1 MEGDERGEGPSAP
14 PPVHEEEEEEEL
26 DPLSQPLARGGHRA
40 GGGSPTM
47 LLGRLSQEKV
57 RREFVQLRQQ
67 AGWILVSVA
76 TDPELAPAVVAGG
89 GMRAIVAYAAGD
101 DDEQKEEGAWA
112 LANLSS
118 EPANAP
124 SIVEAGGL
132 RVLLG
137 LLDSSSGAVR
147 LQAVWALANLASVDH
162 SKLQLL
168 ELGAVQRLVQWMR
181 DGTREEA
188 AADGA
193 SLLQVTRCLANLLVL
208 GGCREQLLGC
218 GGLRALLRV
227 AEAVSALGGDE
238 GGGGA
243 HEGAPPPPEAD
254 DTLSAVARALANL
267 TYDEQMAGEAVRAGV
282 LAPLVAMLKREDAH
296 HLQQEALMAIV
307 NITAANAAD
316 DCRHEE
322 TLVACG
328 VLEPL
333 VILME
338 CEYDHTV
345 QEQATLALGNIA
357 SGDSQLDTQQR
368 VLELGVLD
376 TLARLRRSSI
386 PKLARAAAGT
396 LEALVHS
403 LTPASRRALNADP
416 VATVRAERRARPRR
430 SSPLVTSRP
439 QGPAA

>member
-1 MEGDERGEGPSAP
+1 MFHAQPS
-14 PPVHEEEEEEEL
+14 
-26 DPLSQPLARGGHRA
+26 Q
-40 GGGSPTM
+40 
-47 LLGRLSQEKV
+47 
-57 RREFVQLRQQ
+57 
-67 AGWILVSVA
+67 
-76 TDPELAPAVVAGG
+76 
-89 GMRAIVAYAAGD
+89 
-101 DDEQKEEGAWA
+101 
-112 LANLSS
+112 
-118 EPANAP
+118 
-124 SIVEAGGL
+124 
-132 RVLLG
+132 
-137 LLDSSSGAVR
+137 
-147 LQAVWALANLASVDH
+147 
-162 SKLQLL
+162 
-168 ELGAVQRLVQWMR
+168 VQRLVQWMR

-254 DTLSAVARALANL
+254 DTLSAVAHALANL

-282 LAPLVAMLKREDAH
+282 LPPLVAMLKREDAH
-296 HLQQEALMAIV
+296 HLQQGALMAIV

-338 CEYDHTV
+338 CECDASPRSPPRPPHRPRPLSPTSPAPPRLGHRAPDRPMRRLPSPRRYDHTV

>member
-1 MEGDERGEGPSAP
+1 MFHAQPS
-14 PPVHEEEEEEEL
+14 
-26 DPLSQPLARGGHRA
+26 Q
-40 GGGSPTM
+40 
-47 LLGRLSQEKV
+47 
-57 RREFVQLRQQ
+57 
-67 AGWILVSVA
+67 
-76 TDPELAPAVVAGG
+76 
-89 GMRAIVAYAAGD
+89 
-101 DDEQKEEGAWA
+101 
-112 LANLSS
+112 
-118 EPANAP
+118 
-124 SIVEAGGL
+124 
-132 RVLLG
+132 
-137 LLDSSSGAVR
+137 
-147 LQAVWALANLASVDH
+147 
-162 SKLQLL
+162 
-168 ELGAVQRLVQWMR
+168 VQRLVQWMR

-296 HLQQEALMAIV
+296 HLQQGALMAIV

-338 CEYDHTV
+338 CECDASPRSPPRPPHWPRPLSPTSPAPPRLGHRAPDRPMRRLPSPRRYDHTV

-430 SSPLVTSRP
+430 SSPLVTSHP
-439 QGPAA
+439 QGLAA

>member
-1 MEGDERGEGPSAP
+1 MFHAQPS
-14 PPVHEEEEEEEL
+14 
-26 DPLSQPLARGGHRA
+26 Q
-40 GGGSPTM
+40 
-47 LLGRLSQEKV
+47 
-57 RREFVQLRQQ
+57 
-67 AGWILVSVA
+67 
-76 TDPELAPAVVAGG
+76 
-89 GMRAIVAYAAGD
+89 
-101 DDEQKEEGAWA
+101 
-112 LANLSS
+112 
-118 EPANAP
+118 
-124 SIVEAGGL
+124 
-132 RVLLG
+132 
-137 LLDSSSGAVR
+137 
-147 LQAVWALANLASVDH
+147 
-162 SKLQLL
+162 
-168 ELGAVQRLVQWMR
+168 VQRLVQWMR

-282 LAPLVAMLKREDAH
+282 LPPLVAMLKREDAH
-296 HLQQEALMAIV
+296 HLQQGALMAIV

-333 VILME
+333 VTLME
-338 CEYDHTV
+338 CECDASPRSPPRPPHWPRPLSPTSPAPPRLGHRAPDRPMRRLPSPRRYDHTV

-357 SGDSQLDTQQR
+357 SGDSQLHTQQR
-368 VLELGVLD
+368 VLELGVPD

-386 PKLARAAAGT
+386 PKLARAVAGT

>member
-1 MEGDERGEGPSAP
+1 MFHAQPS
-14 PPVHEEEEEEEL
+14 
-26 DPLSQPLARGGHRA
+26 Q
-40 GGGSPTM
+40 
-47 LLGRLSQEKV
+47 
-57 RREFVQLRQQ
+57 
-67 AGWILVSVA
+67 
-76 TDPELAPAVVAGG
+76 
-89 GMRAIVAYAAGD
+89 
-101 DDEQKEEGAWA
+101 
-112 LANLSS
+112 
-118 EPANAP
+118 
-124 SIVEAGGL
+124 
-132 RVLLG
+132 
-137 LLDSSSGAVR
+137 
-147 LQAVWALANLASVDH
+147 
-162 SKLQLL
+162 
-168 ELGAVQRLVQWMR
+168 VQRLVQWMR

-254 DTLSAVARALANL
+254 DTLSAVAHALANL

-338 CEYDHTV
+338 CECDASPRSPPRPPHWPRPLSPTSPAPPRLGHRAPDRPMRRLPSPRRYDHTV

-430 SSPLVTSRP
+430 SSPLVTSHP
-439 QGPAA
+439 QGLAA

>member
-1 MEGDERGEGPSAP
+1 MFHAQPS
-14 PPVHEEEEEEEL
+14 
-26 DPLSQPLARGGHRA
+26 Q
-40 GGGSPTM
+40 
-47 LLGRLSQEKV
+47 
-57 RREFVQLRQQ
+57 
-67 AGWILVSVA
+67 
-76 TDPELAPAVVAGG
+76 
-89 GMRAIVAYAAGD
+89 
-101 DDEQKEEGAWA
+101 
-112 LANLSS
+112 
-118 EPANAP
+118 
-124 SIVEAGGL
+124 
-132 RVLLG
+132 
-137 LLDSSSGAVR
+137 
-147 LQAVWALANLASVDH
+147 
-162 SKLQLL
+162 
-168 ELGAVQRLVQWMR
+168 VQRLVQWMR
-181 DGTREEA
+181 EGTREEA

-254 DTLSAVARALANL
+254 DTLSAVAHALANL

-338 CEYDHTV
+338 CECDASPRSPPRPPHWPRPLSPTSPAPPRLGHRAPDRPMRRLPSPRRYDHTV

-430 SSPLVTSRP
+430 SSPLVTSHP
-439 QGPAA
+439 QGLAA

>member
-1 MEGDERGEGPSAP
+1 MFHAQPS
-14 PPVHEEEEEEEL
+14 
-26 DPLSQPLARGGHRA
+26 Q
-40 GGGSPTM
+40 
-47 LLGRLSQEKV
+47 
-57 RREFVQLRQQ
+57 
-67 AGWILVSVA
+67 
-76 TDPELAPAVVAGG
+76 
-89 GMRAIVAYAAGD
+89 
-101 DDEQKEEGAWA
+101 
-112 LANLSS
+112 
-118 EPANAP
+118 
-124 SIVEAGGL
+124 
-132 RVLLG
+132 
-137 LLDSSSGAVR
+137 
-147 LQAVWALANLASVDH
+147 
-162 SKLQLL
+162 
-168 ELGAVQRLVQWMR
+168 VQRLVQWMR

-338 CEYDHTV
+338 CECDASPRSPPRPPHWPRPLSPTSPAPPRLGHRAPDRPMRRLPSPRRYDHTV

-430 SSPLVTSRP
+430 SSPLVTSHP
-439 QGPAA
+439 QGLAA